1 MRRELKRR
9 QNRLKAAND
18 VHRDGLCGVEDVLNG
33 REVEIG
39 GFVRRDA
46 AKKQRVRE
54 IGALQMRR
62 AVLRSELQPEN
73 RRENERQGR
82 EVDAASS
89 AVKKRENRADET
101 HIVVLGKPTR
111 DDGGAVRVESAKND
125 VDVGD
130 ERGDGDH
137 DAFGKRCA
145 ARSVLEEAEMVAG
158 EVESRLVCVI
168 RRRIRGKP
176 DGTSGR
182 EDVSRMELR
191 LIHSKSGHWTPDAVK
206 RAFMSVTRLIFMY
219 SLQWREKQKE
229 TCHIARLWLDSFAGF
244 QKTAERS
251 F

>member
-9 QNRLKAAND
+9 QDRLKAAND

-111 DDGGAVRVESAKND
+111 DDGGAVRVESAKDD
-125 VDVGD
+125 VDVSD

-145 ARSVLEEAEMVAG
+145 ARSVLEEAEMIAG

-168 RRRIRGKP
+168 RRENKRETGRDVGKRRRFQN
-176 DGTSGR
+176 GTEVDPFQVRPLDARRSEEGFH
-182 EDVSRMELR
+182 VSDALDLHVLAAMKRKTKENLS
-191 LIHSKSGHWTPDAVK
+191 HSATLA
-206 RAFMSVTRLIFMY
+206 
-219 SLQWREKQKE
+219 
-229 TCHIARLWLDSFAGF
+229 
-244 QKTAERS
+244 
-251 F
+251 

>member
-1 MRRELKRR
+1 MSSIAHIHAALRQAVAPRDRMRRELKRR
-9 QNRLKAAND
+9 QNRPKAAND
-18 VHRDGLCGVEDVLNG
+18 VYRDGLCGVEDVLNG

-54 IGALQMRR
+54 IGTLQMRR
-62 AVLRSELQPEN
+62 AVLRGELQPEN

-89 AVKKRENRADET
+89 AIEKRENGADET

-111 DDGGAVRVESAKND
+111 DDGGAVRVESTKND

-130 ERGDGDH
+130 QRGDGDH

-158 EVESRLVCVI
+158 EVESRLVCNNQ
-168 RRRIRGKP
+168 
-176 DGTSGR
+176 
-182 EDVSRMELR
+182 
-191 LIHSKSGHWTPDAVK
+191 K
-206 RAFMSVTRLIFMY
+206 R
-219 SLQWREKQKE
+219 K
-229 TCHIARLWLDSFAGF
+229 
-244 QKTAERS
+244 
-251 F
+251 